1 MSRPKLLAIEDN
13 PFDIELLRIALD
25 NQGEEYELEVLQ
37 SGEEAL
43 QFIRE
48 NRTGTRA
55 KEPCLILLDI
65 MLPKHDGMEVLKA
78 LTREPALTHIRVV
91 VLSSLVNPEKRA
103 AAERLGA
110 IFRTKPMTLPELF
123 DLGAELMALCK
134 DASPVAV
141 GGPYPS

>member
-55 KEPCLILLDI
+55 KEPC
-65 MLPKHDGMEVLKA
+65 
-78 LTREPALTHIRVV
+78 
-91 VLSSLVNPEKRA
+91 
-103 AAERLGA
+103 
-110 IFRTKPMTLPELF
+110 
-123 DLGAELMALCK
+123 
-134 DASPVAV
+134 
-141 GGPYPS
+141 